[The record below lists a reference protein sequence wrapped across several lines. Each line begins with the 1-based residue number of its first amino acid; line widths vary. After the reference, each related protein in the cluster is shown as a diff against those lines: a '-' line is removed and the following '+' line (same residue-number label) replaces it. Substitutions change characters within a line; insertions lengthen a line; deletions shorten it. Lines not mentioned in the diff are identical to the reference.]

1 MKNKLLNIK
10 KLAVVFGA
18 FAPMH
23 TGHVDLIT
31 KAKRENDAVLI
42 IVSGT
47 NTKEDR
53 GTRDGLHLNRRFRY
67 VREVF
72 NDDELVVVDKL
83 DEEGLLPYPNGWE
96 TWLETLHKLI
106 KENTDYQ
113 FEKITFYIGEESHQK
128 PVLSYFEE
136 VFANEYDNMKDC
148 DNSLCDIKQKEVTIK
163 MIDSTII
170 PVSSTEI
177 RKNPLVYWRY
187 ITKPFRRHFTKKVLV
202 VGSASG
208 GKTTLIKDLG
218 RVFNAPIS
226 LEYARYY
233 QEFYNVRDD
242 ELDTNDY
249 IRLFANQNEQTSNVI
264 DSGSHTGIVF
274 VDTNATVTMAYV
286 DYYLKDIISEEE
298 YQALKLSYKVAI
310 SKEKWDLIILIPPKS
325 AYVNDG
331 FRDMSMASQDIRDD
345 FTNHLIHL
353 LERDG
358 FKDQLLILD
367 SDVDTFFLD
376 NYKKTIKAIKDR
388 LNIEI

>member
-1 MKNKLLNIK
+1 MKHKLLKIK
-10 KLAVVFGA
+10 KLAVVFGT

-23 TGHVDLIT
+23 TGHVDFIT
-31 KAKRENDAVLI
+31 KAKRENDGVLI

-47 NTKEDR
+47 NTEEDR

-72 NDDELVVVDKL
+72 HDDELVVDKL
-83 DEEGLLPYPNGWE
+83 DEEGMLAYPNGWE
-96 TWLETLHKLI
+96 PWLKTLHKLI
-106 KENTDYQ
+106 KDNTDYQ
-113 FEKITFYIGEESHQK
+113 FEKMTFYIGEEDYQK
-128 PVLSYFEE
+128 PLLSYFKK
-136 VFANEYDNMKDC
+136 VFANEYRVDRDQINDF
-148 DNSLCDIKQKEVTIK
+148 DEIREKEVAI
-163 MIDSTII
+163 TII
-170 PVSSTEI
+170 DRTLVPVSGTEI

-226 LEYARYY
+226 LEYARHY
-233 QEFYNVRDD
+233 QEVYNVRDD

-264 DSGSHTGIVF
+264 DSGSHSGIVF

-286 DYYLKDIISEEE
+286 DYYLKGVISEEE

-310 SKEKWDLIILIPPKS
+310 SKEKWDLIVLIPPKS

-331 FRDMSMASQDIRDD
+331 FRDMTMASQDIRDG
-345 FTNHLIHL
+345 FTNHLIEL
-353 LERDG
+353 LEQDG
-358 FKDQLLILD
+358 FKDKLLILD
-367 SDVDTFFLD
+367 SDIDTFFID
-376 NYKKTIKAIKDR
+376 NYKKTVKAIKDR

>member
-1 MKNKLLNIK
+1 MKHKLLKIK
-10 KLAVVFGA
+10 NLAVVFGT

-23 TGHVDLIT
+23 IGHVDLIT
-31 KAKRENDAVLI
+31 RAKRENDAALVV
-42 IVSGT
+42 VSGT
-47 NTKEDR
+47 NTDEDR
-53 GTRDGLHLNRRFRY
+53 GTRVGLHLKRRFRY

-72 NDDELVVVDKL
+72 HDDELVVVDKL
-83 DEEGLLPYPNGWE
+83 DEEGIFTEQTGSENWFKI
-96 TWLETLHKLI
+96 LHKLI

-113 FEKITFYIGEESHQK
+113 FEKVTFYIGEEKYQK
-128 PVLSYFEE
+128 LIVSYFES
-136 VFANEYDNMKDC
+136 VFNDEYLLEKSDTESAD
-148 DNSLCDIKQKEVTIK
+148 SIIKKEVAIK
-163 MIDSTII
+163 IIDKSII

-177 RKNPLVYWRY
+177 LKKPLAHWRY

-218 RVFNAPIS
+218 RIFNAPVS

-233 QEFYNVRDD
+233 QEVHNVRDD

-249 IRLFANQNEQTSNVI
+249 IRLFAYQNHQTSNII
-264 DSGSHTGIVF
+264 DSGSHSGIVF

-286 DYYLKDIISEEE
+286 DYYLKDVISEEE
-298 YQALKLSYKVAI
+298 YQALNLSYKVAV
-310 SKEKWDLIILIPPKS
+310 SKEKWDLIVLIPPKS

-345 FTNHLIHL
+345 FTKHLIEL
-353 LERDG
+353 LKRDG
-358 FKDQLLILD
+358 FEDKLLILD
-367 SDVDTFFLD
+367 SDPNTFFIE
-376 NYKKTIKAIKDR
+376 NYEKTIEAIKAR

>member
-1 MKNKLLNIK
+1 MKHKLLKTK
-10 KLAVVFGA
+10 KLAVVFGT

-23 TGHVDLIT
+23 IGHVDLIT
-31 KAKRENDAVLI
+31 RAKRENDAALVF
-42 IVSGT
+42 VSGT
-47 NTKEDR
+47 NTEEDR
-53 GTRDGLHLNRRFRY
+53 GTRVGLHLKRRFRY

-72 NDDELVVVDKL
+72 HDDELVVVDKL
-83 DEEGLLPYPNGWE
+83 DEEGIISEQNG
-96 TWLETLHKLI
+96 LENWFEILHELI

-113 FEKITFYIGEESHQK
+113 FEKITFYIGEEKYQK
-128 PVLSYFEE
+128 PLLSYFEN
-136 VFANEYDNMKDC
+136 VFNDEYLLEKSDTESAD
-148 DNSLCDIKQKEVTIK
+148 SIIKKEVAIK
-163 MIDSTII
+163 IIDKSII

-177 RKNPLVYWRY
+177 LKKPLAHWRY

-218 RVFNAPIS
+218 RIFNAPVS

-233 QEFYNVRDD
+233 QEVHNVRDD

-249 IRLFANQNEQTSNVI
+249 IRLFAYQNHQTSNII
-264 DSGSHTGIVF
+264 DSGSHSGIVF

-286 DYYLKDIISEEE
+286 DYYLKDVISEEE
-298 YQALKLSYKVAI
+298 YQALNLSYKVAV
-310 SKEKWDLIILIPPKS
+310 SKEKWDLIVLIPPKS

-345 FTNHLIHL
+345 FTKHLIEL
-353 LERDG
+353 LKRDG
-358 FKDQLLILD
+358 FEDKLLILD
-367 SDVDTFFLD
+367 SDPNTFFIE
-376 NYKKTIKAIKDR
+376 NYEKTIEAIKAR

>member
-1 MKNKLLNIK
+1 MKHKLLKIK
-10 KLAVVFGA
+10 NLAVVFGT

-23 TGHVDLIT
+23 IGHVDLIT
-31 KAKRENDAVLI
+31 RAKRENDAALVV
-42 IVSGT
+42 VSGT
-47 NTKEDR
+47 NTDEDR
-53 GTRDGLHLNRRFRY
+53 GTRVGLHLKRRFRY

-72 NDDELVVVDKL
+72 HDDELVVVDKL
-83 DEEGLLPYPNGWE
+83 DEEGIFTEQTG
-96 TWLETLHKLI
+96 LENWFKILHKLI

-113 FEKITFYIGEESHQK
+113 FEKITFYIGEEKYQK
-128 PVLSYFEE
+128 LIVSYFES
-136 VFANEYDNMKDC
+136 VFNDEYLLEKSDTESAD
-148 DNSLCDIKQKEVTIK
+148 SIIKKEVAIK
-163 MIDSTII
+163 IIDKSII

-177 RKNPLVYWRY
+177 LKKPLAHWRY

-218 RVFNAPIS
+218 RIFNAPVS

-233 QEFYNVRDD
+233 QEVHNVRDD

-249 IRLFANQNEQTSNVI
+249 IRLFAYQNHQTSNII
-264 DSGSHTGIVF
+264 DSGSHSGIVF

-286 DYYLKDIISEEE
+286 DYYLKDVISEEE
-298 YQALKLSYKVAI
+298 YQALNLSYKVAV
-310 SKEKWDLIILIPPKS
+310 SKEKWDLIVLIPPKS

-345 FTNHLIHL
+345 FTKHLIEL
-353 LERDG
+353 LKRDG
-358 FKDQLLILD
+358 FEDKLLILD
-367 SDVDTFFLD
+367 SDPNTFFIE
-376 NYKKTIKAIKDR
+376 NYEKTIEAIKAR

>member
-1 MKNKLLNIK
+1 MKHKLLKTK
-10 KLAVVFGA
+10 KLAVVFGT

-23 TGHVDLIT
+23 IGHVDLIT
-31 KAKRENDAVLI
+31 RAKRENDAALVF
-42 IVSGT
+42 VSGT
-47 NTKEDR
+47 NTEEDR
-53 GTRDGLHLNRRFRY
+53 GTRVGLHLKRRFRY

-72 NDDELVVVDKL
+72 HDDELVVVDKL
-83 DEEGLLPYPNGWE
+83 DEEGIISEQNG
-96 TWLETLHKLI
+96 LENWFEILHELI

-113 FEKITFYIGEESHQK
+113 FEKITFYIGEEKYQK
-128 PVLSYFEE
+128 PLLSYFEN
-136 VFANEYDNMKDC
+136 VFNYEYLLEKSDTESAD
-148 DNSLCDIKQKEVTIK
+148 SIIKKEVAIK
-163 MIDSTII
+163 IIDKSII

-177 RKNPLVYWRY
+177 LKKPLAHWRY

-218 RVFNAPIS
+218 RIFNAPVS

-233 QEFYNVRDD
+233 QEVHNVRDD

-249 IRLFANQNEQTSNVI
+249 IRLFAYQNHQTSNII
-264 DSGSHTGIVF
+264 DSGSHSGIVF

-286 DYYLKDIISEEE
+286 DYYLKDVISEEE
-298 YQALKLSYKVAI
+298 YQALNLSYKVAV
-310 SKEKWDLIILIPPKS
+310 SKEKWDLIVLIPPKS

-345 FTNHLIHL
+345 FTKHLIEL
-353 LERDG
+353 LKRDG
-358 FKDQLLILD
+358 FEDKLLILD
-367 SDVDTFFLD
+367 SDPNTFFIE
-376 NYKKTIKAIKDR
+376 NYEKTIEAIKAR

>member
-1 MKNKLLNIK
+1 MGYILI
-10 KLAVVFGA
+10 VVFVM
-18 FAPMH
+18 F
-23 TGHVDLIT
+23 
-31 KAKRENDAVLI
+31 
-42 IVSGT
+42 
-47 NTKEDR
+47 
-53 GTRDGLHLNRRFRY
+53 
-67 VREVF
+67 REVF

-83 DEEGLLPYPNGWE
+83 DEEGMQAYPKGWN
-96 TWLETLHKLI
+96 TWLDTLHKLI

-113 FEKITFYIGEESHQK
+113 FEKMTFYVGEENHQK
-128 PVLSYFEE
+128 PLLNYFEE
-136 VFANEYDNMKDC
+136 VFANEYDNMKDY
-148 DNSLCDIKQKEVTIK
+148 DNSLSDIKQKEVAIK
-163 MIDSTII
+163 MIDLTVVL
-170 PVSSTEI
+170 VSSTEI

-345 FTNHLIHL
+345 FTNHLIYL

-358 FKDQLLILD
+358 FKEKLLILD

-376 NYKKTIKAIKDR
+376 NYQKTIQAVKDR